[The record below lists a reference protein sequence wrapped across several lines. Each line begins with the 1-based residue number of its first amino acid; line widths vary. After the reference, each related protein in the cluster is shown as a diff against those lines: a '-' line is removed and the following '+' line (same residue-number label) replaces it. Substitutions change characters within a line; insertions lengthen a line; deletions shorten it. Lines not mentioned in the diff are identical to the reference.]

1 MFLPRI
7 CNLRSGAL
15 ANAARSWPRAR
26 RIAASATV
34 IAGAA
39 ALFALSSGGPAAS
52 AASARASA
60 SSSQLIIDTQF
71 DSPAGDP
78 NNNSSIINYYM
89 LGLVYDTLLTYT
101 PNAAGHYDLANPQP
115 WLATSYSSNANATAF
130 VFHLRHN
137 VVFSDGTPLTAKDVV
152 FSLLRVT
159 NLKGA
164 PSFVGACFKKVTA
177 PSKYTV
183 KITTTAPCPGL
194 PSDLTTKSAGVVNSA
209 VVIAHGGTD
218 APNASTKDK
227 AGSYFN
233 NHSLGSGPY
242 LLQSFSP
249 TGQTVLVRN
258 PKFWGPKPFYAKL
271 IYENVTPAIAR
282 LNVLDGQAQIA
293 IGLSA
298 DQTSTLSSNPSV
310 QVKSAPSSTVF
321 YLQANANSK
330 VNALAANP
338 DLWQALRYAI
348 NYSSLDTVVG
358 AGTVQAC
365 GVVPALAFGALPQSD
380 CVHTNLAMAQHYA
393 TLAHAA
399 GQTLTLEFPT
409 EFSLDGASFQT
420 VAEALQGDLAA
431 AGIKTTLDGTPL
443 ATWLPRWEK
452 GIQQLNV
459 GALAPSYVDPS
470 QMLAYAPTGYRGQYA
485 GMTPGSLPKVQTA
498 ANAAADAVGTANRK
512 AAYAN
517 YQKVLNDASPI
528 IPLFDPVVT
537 VVAAK
542 TIGGVT
548 INPEYIIDPAL
559 FHGG

>member
-1 MFLPRI
+1 VFLPRI
-7 CNLRSGAL
+7 CKLHLG
-15 ANAARSWPRAR
+15 AR
-26 RIAASATV
+26 RAAAAVSV
-34 IAGAA
+34 IAVSG
-39 ALFALSSGGPAAS
+39 ALFALSSNGPVAS
-52 AASARASA
+52 AATAHESA
-60 SSSQLIIDTQF
+60 SSAQLIIDTQF

-78 NNNSSIINYYM
+78 NNNSSIVNYYM

-101 PNAAGHYDLANPQP
+101 PNAAGHYDLAKPQP
-115 WLATSYSSNANATAF
+115 WLATSYSSNANATVF
-130 VFHLRHN
+130 TFHLRHN
-137 VVFSDGTPLTAKDVV
+137 VVFSDGTPLTSKDVV

-177 PSKYTV
+177 TSTYTV
-183 KITTTAPCPGL
+183 QITTNAPCPGL
-194 PSDLTTKSAGVVNSA
+194 PSDLTTKSAGIVNSA

-218 APNASTKDK
+218 AADASTKDK
-227 AGSYFN
+227 AGPYFN

-242 LLQSFSP
+242 VLQSFSP

-298 DQTSTLSSNPSV
+298 DQTSTLSSNPAV

-321 YLQANANSK
+321 YLQANANPK

-358 AGTVQAC
+358 AGTAQAC
-365 GVVPALAFGALPQSD
+365 GVVPTLAFGALPQSD
-380 CVHTNLAMAQHYA
+380 CVKTNLTVAKHYA
-393 TLAHAA
+393 SLAHVA
-399 GQTLTLEFPT
+399 GKTLTLEFPT
-409 EFSLDGASFQT
+409 EFSLDGASFET
-420 VAEALQGDLAA
+420 VAEALQGDLTA

-485 GMTPGSLPKVQTA
+485 GMTAGSLPAVQKA
-498 ANAAADAVGTANRK
+498 ANAAADAVGTSARK

-517 YQKVLNDASPI
+517 YQKVLNDDSPI

-542 TIGGVT
+542 GISGVT

-559 FHGG
+559 FAAG